1 MSILLASRAER
12 FLERTAIV
20 TAEGSFTYRRL
31 LEASHRVA
39 SFLLAGAKDLQER
52 PVAFIAPPGFHYVAL
67 QWGIWRAGGIAVP
80 LSLFHPRPELD
91 YVLGDTYPAAVIAHP
106 DFEPLVGPLARER
119 GMRFG
124 LSTEALDTPPG
135 PLPSVSPDRRAM
147 ILYTSGTTGKPKGV
161 VTTHANIAAQITSLV
176 SAWEWTADDRII
188 NVLPLHHVHG
198 IVNVLA
204 CAFWVGAVCEI
215 LPRFDAAEV
224 WTRIAAGGLTLFMA
238 VPTIYIKLIDAWEKA
253 TRADQVRM
261 SEGCAKM
268 RLMVSGSAALP
279 VSVLLRWKEI
289 TGHILLE
296 RYGMTEIGMGLS
308 NPLHGERLP
317 GHVGIPLPGVE
328 VRRVNEKGEPVQP
341 DVPGEIQVRGKTV
354 FIEYWGRPADTQKAF
369 RDGWF
374 LTGDMAVEEQG
385 SYRILGRSSV
395 DIIKTGGYKVS
406 ALEIEEILRT
416 HPDIKECAV
425 VGIPDAVWG
434 ERVAA
439 ALVVNKGASLD
450 IDSLRE
456 WAKERLATY
465 KIPKEALVV
474 EELPKNAMGK
484 ISKPALKALMEG
496 KNV

>member
-1 MSILLASRAER
+1 MSTLLAARAEQ
-12 FLERTAIV
+12 FPERTAIV
-20 TAEGSFTYRRL
+20 AAEGSFTYRRL
-31 LEASHRVA
+31 LEASQRVA

-91 YVLGDTYPAAVIAHP
+91 YVLGDTNPAAVIAHP
-106 DFEPLVGPLARER
+106 DFEPLVGSLVRER
-119 GMRFG
+119 GLSFG
-124 LSTEALDTPPG
+124 LSTEALDCPPG

-161 VTTHANIAAQITSLV
+161 VTTHSNIAAQITSLV
-176 SAWEWTADDRII
+176 SAWEWTADDRIM

-215 LPRFDAAEV
+215 LPRFDAGEV
-224 WTRIAAGGLTLFMA
+224 WTRISAGGLTLFMA
-238 VPTIYIKLIDAWEKA
+238 VPTIYIKLIDVWVKA
-253 TRADQVRM
+253 PRADQVRM

-328 VRRVNEKGEPVQP
+328 VRRVNEKGKPVKP

-354 FIEYWGRPADTQKAF
+354 FIEYWERPADTQKAF

-374 LTGDMAVEEQG
+374 LTGDIAVEEHG
-385 SYRILGRSSV
+385 SYRILGRNSV

-439 ALVVNKGASLD
+439 ALVVEKGASLD
-450 IDSLRE
+450 IGSLRE

-465 KIPKEALVV
+465 KIPKDALLV

-484 ISKPALKALMEG
+484 VSKPALKALMEG